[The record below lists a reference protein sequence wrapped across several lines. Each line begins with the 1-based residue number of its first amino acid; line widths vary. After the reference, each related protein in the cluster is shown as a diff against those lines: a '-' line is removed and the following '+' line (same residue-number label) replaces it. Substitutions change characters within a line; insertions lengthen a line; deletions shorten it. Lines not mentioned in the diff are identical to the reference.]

1 MFFKWSCFLPS
12 DVTNSCSS
20 LTTWTVHFLSL
31 CCLWSAPEEARE
43 VGFALWT
50 VMTCASQAVIAGL
63 PALNV
68 YFVPFSPLRTSAE
81 PPLCETHFIWRS
93 SPIPRFIYI
102 ACSNLWT
109 VKLLSFISGWGWGER
124 WKAGQW
130 NDEEPRP
137 WGPRSVWHL
146 ILSYVGF
153 LTFVEFFLFL
163 SLHFLICKMGII
175 NFTLEKSCGNEINH
189 FKHLPWCPMESKHK
203 MNSSYYYSGAKLI
216 EDPNLFSKWTSGA
229 TMTANIY
236 WAYVWSFL
244 FWGLSSSVELM
255 F

>member
-1 MFFKWSCFLPS
+1 MFISFPFHLWELPLSHCFVRPTLHGE
-12 DVTNSCSS
+12 
-20 LTTWTVHFLSL
+20 VH
-31 CCLWSAPEEARE
+31 
-43 VGFALWT
+43 
-50 VMTCASQAVIAGL
+50 
-63 PALNV
+63 
-68 YFVPFSPLRTSAE
+68 
-81 PPLCETHFIWRS
+81 
-93 SPIPRFIYI
+93 PIPLFIYI

-137 WGPRSVWHL
+137 WGPRSAWHL

-153 LTFVEFFLFL
+153 LTLVEFFLFL

-189 FKHLPWCPMESKHK
+189 FKHVPWCPMESKHK

-236 WAYVWSFL
+236 WACVWSFL
-244 FWGLSSSVELM
+244 FWGLSSVELCSRISAVPAG
-255 F
+255 FDFSGPLLCASSYVGIWEEGETACPGSDVVLPCIFAWF